1 MNPFAVVAIALGVMV
16 CAWFVA
22 RSLDG
27 ERIEQYLKK
36 RGCELTAHKWMP
48 FGRGWLGSAHE
59 RIYSIRY
66 RDRDGAVHSALA
78 KTSMLA
84 GVYLTDDEIVVRAE
98 RPEPRPLDANELL
111 RENERLRAENAKLR
125 AELDRL
131 RKPES

>member
-1 MNPFAVVAIALGVMV
+1 MSPFAVVGIAIAVMA
-16 CAWFVA
+16 CAWFMA

-27 ERIEQYLKK
+27 ERIEGYLRK
-36 RGCELTAHKWMP
+36 RGCQLLSREWMP

-59 RIYSIRY
+59 RIYAVRY

-98 RPEPRPLDANELL
+98 RPEPKPLDAGELL
-111 RENERLRAENAKLR
+111 RENERLRAENAKLL
-125 AELDRL
+125 AELERL
-131 RKPES
+131 RKPKG